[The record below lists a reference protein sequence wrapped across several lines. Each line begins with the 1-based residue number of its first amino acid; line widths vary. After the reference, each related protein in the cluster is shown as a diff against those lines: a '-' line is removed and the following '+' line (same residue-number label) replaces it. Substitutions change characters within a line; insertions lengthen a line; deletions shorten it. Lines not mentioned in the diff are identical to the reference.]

1 MRRKTISAKAAWLS
15 LAFVSMLA
23 AQVPPASNPP
33 PAETQKTE
41 ETSEPAAASQEAPP
55 ESQSRTQLNLLG
67 QTDSKSGESRRNEN
81 VQFNLIDNNA
91 LKELN
96 VRIGTTATLVQ
107 EFSPE
112 RNYFGAEYGTP
123 ASNLILLAPSLKS
136 AWHGSAQWT
145 HLNSI
150 TSARAFFQVG
160 SVLPARENDYGFT
173 VSGPVP
179 RLGSLTIDAGQN
191 KIRGMVNGNILIP
204 LPNERTVLATDP
216 VARRFVQRVIDSYPN
231 QIPNRPDIDARML
244 NTNSP
249 QTINNDRFLV
259 RLDRRVSSRDQ
270 IVLNHSYLSQKVLA
284 FQLVKGQN
292 PDTTTRSNKSVAQ
305 WNRAWSARS
314 ISTVAFGFERV
325 RSLIV
330 PEDESIRTAAYTSSV
345 LTVLNGQN
353 AVPIDRVQNL
363 FRTSA
368 QSRLTR
374 GRHQIT
380 FGAEILRRQLN
391 GEESDAHLG
400 SYNFNDLIVDGVRVP
415 AIEALRRGL
424 PQSYFQSIGQ
434 LTRGFRNFDLWFY
447 AGDKWT
453 ISSTLTLSF
462 SVGYRPATR
471 PTEVNNLNQL
481 PYYSD
486 WNNLAPQVGLAWR
499 MPRRWGV
506 QRLASG
512 IHYGEIFPVTFQQIR
527 FNAPLNRKVIIQLP
541 NLADPFAGS
550 DLSTLRSVLYDYS
563 PRLVSPYSA
572 QYSYSWELEP
582 AKDWKL
588 QLGYVGSRAVK
599 LLHHWYGNRGLIRPG
614 IPQTLAT
621 VDQRR
626 ADPRYNEVR
635 TVTNSSQAWFNA
647 ARISLNTARWHGLT
661 LDTSYWFSKA
671 LDLGGDYTNTSHDT
685 DSFRFRSQG
694 ELDVHKDLKGR
705 TRFDQPHSFLIRTSY
720 ALPQFKGA
728 LKHRA
733 GVWTLSAVGLN
744 KTGTPFDL
752 LTGSD
757 APGFG
762 NVDGMSGDR
771 PNLVDPSVLGRSID
785 HPDHSRALLPRSA
798 FAFLQ
803 PTDLSGSLGRHVFRR
818 GPVKNLNLSLS
829 GAWSLARERSLSLRI
844 EAINATNS
852 PQFAEPGARLT
863 DSNFGAI
870 TNTLNDGRSFRAQLR
885 LSF

>member
-1 MRRKTISAKAAWLS
+1 
-15 LAFVSMLA
+15 MLG
-23 AQVPPASNPP
+23 AQTTPPGTPP
-33 PAETQKTE
+33 PAEPEKTE
-41 ETSEPAAASQEAPP
+41 ESEPAAPSQEAPP

-96 VRIGTTATLVQ
+96 VRIGTTATFVQ
-107 EFSPE
+107 EFAPE

-123 ASNLILLAPSLKS
+123 ASNLILIAPSLKS
-136 AWHGSAQWT
+136 AWHGSAQWA

-173 VSGPVP
+173 VSGPV
-179 RLGSLTIDAGQN
+179 RKLGSLTIDAGQN

-204 LPNERTVLATDP
+204 LPSERTVLATDP
-216 VARRFVQRVIDSYPN
+216 IVRRFIQRVIDSYPN
-231 QIPNRPDIDARML
+231 QTPNRPDIDARML

-259 RLDRRVSSRDQ
+259 RLDRKVSSKDQ
-270 IVLNHSYLSQKVLA
+270 ILLNHSYLSQKVLA

-292 PDTTTRSNKSVAQ
+292 PDTTTRSNKSTAQ
-305 WNRAWSARS
+305 WNRAWSPRS

-330 PEDESIRTAAYTSSV
+330 PEDESIRASIFTSSV

-353 AVPIDRVQNL
+353 AIPIDRVQNL

-368 QSRLTR
+368 QTRLTR

-380 FGAEILRRQLN
+380 FGGEILRRQLN

-400 SYNFNDLIVDGVRVP
+400 AYNFNDLIIDGVRVP
-415 AIEALRRGL
+415 AIEALRRGIS
-424 PQSYFQSIGQ
+424 QAYFQGIGQ

-453 ISSTLTLSF
+453 ISNTLTLSF

-471 PTEVNNLNQL
+471 PNEVNNLNQL

-499 MPRRWGV
+499 MPKRWGV
-506 QRLASG
+506 QRVASAF
-512 IHYGEIFPVTFQQIR
+512 HYGEIFPVTFQQVR
-527 FNAPLNRKVIIQLP
+527 FNPPLNRKIIIQLP
-541 NLADPFAGS
+541 NLADPFAGR
-550 DLSTLRSVLYDYS
+550 DLSTVRSVLYDYS
-563 PRLVSPYSA
+563 SRLVSPYSL
-572 QYSYSWELEP
+572 QYNYSWELEP

-588 QLGYVGSRAVK
+588 QFGYVGSRAVK

-621 VDQRR
+621 VDERR
-626 ADPRYNEVR
+626 AIAQYNEIR
-635 TVTNSSQAWFNA
+635 TVTNGSQAWFNA
-647 ARISLNTARWHGLT
+647 GRVSLVTPRWHGLT
-661 LDTSYWFSKA
+661 LDTAYWFSKA
-671 LDLGGDYTNTSHDT
+671 LDLGGDYTNTAHDT
-685 DSFRFRSQG
+685 DSFRFRSQS
-694 ELDVHKDLKGR
+694 ELDVFKDLKGR
-705 TRFDQPHSFLIRTSY
+705 SRFDQPNSFLIRTSY
-720 ALPQFKGA
+720 ALPRFKGA
-728 LKHRA
+728 LKNRA
-733 GVWTLSAVGLN
+733 GIWTLAAVGLN
-744 KTGTPFDL
+744 KTGTPFDIN
-752 LTGSD
+752 TGSD

-771 PNLVDPSVLGRSID
+771 PHLIDPSILGRSID
-785 HPDHSRALLPRSA
+785 HPDQSRALLPRTA
-798 FAFLQ
+798 FGFLA
-803 PTDLSGSLGRHVFRR
+803 PTDLAGSLGRHVFRR

-829 GAWSLARERSLSLRI
+829 GAWALPRETSLSLRV
-844 EAINATNS
+844 EAVNATNS
-852 PQFAEPGARLT
+852 PQFAEPGNRLT
-863 DSNFGAI
+863 DPNFAAI

-885 LSF
+885 FSF